1 MRKETRGKENGA
13 GERFTGVMTA
23 IARRLP
29 FGLAR
34 IVPPSLVG
42 FAVINGF
49 TFTCD
54 LALLT
59 VLHGVLHWPVPAGI
73 TVSYGTASGLSYLL
87 NRTFNFHSH
96 GAVGRQVP
104 VYIAVVI
111 VNYLAWILGVG
122 AGLAALG
129 VSYQLARG
137 VAAVC
142 EAVYMYTAMRWVV
155 FRDAMPARASSP
167 APPRQ
172 PEVGYA
178 RSSMMTWTGW
188 PLANGSAARRTS
200 AAIVPTGTP

>member
-1 MRKETRGKENGA
+1 
-13 GERFTGVMTA
+13 MTA

-59 VLHGVLHWPVPAGI
+59 ALHGGLHWPVPVGI

-104 VYIAVVI
+104 VYIAVVV

-129 VSYQLARG
+129 VGYQIARG
-137 VAAVC
+137 IAAVC

-155 FRDAMPARASSP
+155 FRDATPEP
-167 APPRQ
+167 EPQQ
-172 PEVGYA
+172 PEPGAGRGQSGAGPGHDDVA
-178 RSSMMTWTGW
+178 VAVDHAVTR
-188 PLANGSAARRTS
+188 PEQ
-200 AAIVPTGTP
+200 